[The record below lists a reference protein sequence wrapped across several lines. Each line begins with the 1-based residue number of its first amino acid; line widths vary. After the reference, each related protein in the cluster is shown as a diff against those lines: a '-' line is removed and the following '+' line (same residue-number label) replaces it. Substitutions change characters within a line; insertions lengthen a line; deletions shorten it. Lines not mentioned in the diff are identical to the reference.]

1 MRGTGSGER
10 GAPRRPPEKGDVTG
24 TWSGCCGTRPV
35 SSRSAACRRRLL
47 CSGHRASKPASSDG
61 RPSAVTCPSP
71 SARLPPPAPSPR
83 MSARHHPDNPGSL
96 PAATPWTRTHLR
108 SPFDS
113 RGGTFAGS
121 GIGHAHLWCGH
132 YSVVSSSMCF
142 LSKGPRAGPIRKDRL
157 HSRGSPLAPPP
168 ARSRWNPP
176 TPSLRLSA
184 QAVPGRWVVCSFPET
199 RT

>member
-47 CSGHRASKPASSDG
+47 CSGHRAFKASLFR
-61 RPSAVTCPSP
+61 RPSFRGHMPLSECPT
-71 SARLPPPAPSPR
+71 APPAPSPR
-83 MSARHHPDNPGSL
+83 TSARHHPDNPGSL

-121 GIGHAHLWCGH
+121 GIGHAHLRCGH
-132 YSVVSSSMCF
+132 YSVVIRLNVF
-142 LSKGPRAGPIRKDRL
+142 LVKGPK
-157 HSRGSPLAPPP
+157 SRSDTEGSSAQPGLAPGPP
-168 ARSRWNPP
+168 PHPQPLVPANPV
-176 TPSLRLSA
+176 SA
-184 QAVPGRWVVCSFPET
+184 SIGSGCPWPLGRVFFS
-199 RT
+199 

>member
-1 MRGTGSGER
+1 MTLRGR
-10 GAPRRPPEKGDVTG
+10 GADAVGRGPSPRALRLAD
-24 TWSGCCGTRPV
+24 
-35 SSRSAACRRRLL
+35 AACSVRVTVR
-47 CSGHRASKPASSDG
+47 SKPAS
-61 RPSAVTCPSP
+61 SAVTCPSP
-71 SARLPPPAPSPR
+71 SARLPPLAPSPR

-121 GIGHAHLWCGH
+121 GIGHAHLRCGH
-132 YSVVSSSMCF
+132 YSVVSGSMCF
-142 LSKGPRAGPIRKDRL
+142 SSKGPRAGPIRKDRL
-157 HSRGSPLAPPP
+157 HSRGSPLAPP

>member
-47 CSGHRASKPASSDG
+47 CSGHRAFKASLFCRHMPLSE
-61 RPSAVTCPSP
+61 CPT
-71 SARLPPPAPSPR
+71 APPAPSPR
-83 MSARHHPDNPGSL
+83 TGARHHPDNPGSL

-113 RGGTFAGS
+113 RGGTFTGS
-121 GIGHAHLWCGH
+121 GIGHAHLRCGH
-132 YSVVSSSMCF
+132 YSVVSGSMCF
-142 LSKGPRAGPIRKDRL
+142 LSKGPRASPIRKDHL
-157 HSRGSPLAPPP
+157 HSRGLPLAPPRPQPLEP
-168 ARSRWNPP
+168 ANPV
-176 TPSLRLSA
+176 SA
-184 QAVPGRWVVCSFPET
+184 SIGSGCSWPLGRVFFS
-199 RT
+199 

>member
-47 CSGHRASKPASSDG
+47 CLGHRASKPAS
-61 RPSAVTCPSP
+61 SAVTCPSP
-71 SARLPPPAPSPR
+71 SARLPPALSPR

-113 RGGTFAGS
+113 RGGTFTGS
-121 GIGHAHLWCGH
+121 GIGHAHLRCGH

-157 HSRGSPLAPPP
+157 NSRGSPLAPPRPQPLEP
-168 ARSRWNPP
+168 ADPV
-176 TPSLRLSA
+176 SA
-184 QAVPGRWVVCSFPET
+184 SIGSGCSWPLGRVFFS
-199 RT
+199 

>member
-47 CSGHRASKPASSDG
+47 CSGHRAFKASLFRRHMPLSE
-61 RPSAVTCPSP
+61 CPT
-71 SARLPPPAPSPR
+71 APPPPR
-83 MSARHHPDNPGSL
+83 ALVRAHGT
-96 PAATPWTRTHLR
+96 TPTTRDR
-108 SPFDS
+108 SPPRRPGLRRTCEVPLTREAAHS
-113 RGGTFAGS
+113 LVRGSDTHIFGAVIIRSSS
-121 GIGHAHLWCGH
+121 G
-132 YSVVSSSMCF
+132 SMCF
-142 LSKGPRAGPIRKDRL
+142 SSKGPRAGPIRKDRL
-157 HSRGSPLAPPP
+157 HSRGSPLAPPS